1 MENMDELFDRSEEKA
16 PAWDDYFFDSHDMS
30 IEGTDQ
36 GLERLLIILDEIAVR
51 IREQGFVSKTQVD
64 ELVATAILASRFSD
78 AMEAPNWTAV
88 WPARH
93 GHC

>member
-1 MENMDELFDRSEEKA
+1 MENTDDLFDRSEEKA
-16 PAWDDYFFDSHDMS
+16 SSRDDYFFDSHDLS
-30 IEGTDQ
+30 IGGRDQ
-36 GLERLLIILDEIAVR
+36 RLERLVFVLDEIAVR

-64 ELVATAILASRFSD
+64 ELVVAAILASGFSD
-78 AMEAPNWTAV
+78 AVEAPNWTAV